1 MSLTLQELEVLNF
14 RSIRGRVVVPLDAQV
29 ILVHGENGAGKTSLL
44 SALELALT
52 GNVQA
57 LRRADPNFATQ
68 LLHRSTTEGSVQ
80 VRARRDGVDERFH
93 AGLAANGI
101 QAAEPLPVEL
111 AAFFEERAYLPQSL
125 LGQLLQIYQES
136 DAGMNSPLAK
146 FVGDL
151 LGLDRLDALEAG
163 LKPLADVRNVRKLAP
178 AWAEAETEK
187 SRLERILADQRRR
200 REEAQA
206 RLDSVVQ
213 ELASLGQALD
223 LDEEPTETTLDAFHA
238 ELDDADDEAALA
250 KITDQ
255 RRQLESIRREAD
267 LEASK
272 GASGDEADFPIAL
285 ADTEAALERWHSA
298 EGARVE
304 GLRTRAATLLPSHA
318 LPADLIDFRDEALR
332 LLRSE
337 KAGVVDRA
345 ARARADVARLAA
357 AGEELAVARR
367 QLEMID
373 NELAQIAANS
383 GGLSSALAELT
394 SFITDEACP
403 VCDRNYREVSTQP
416 LIEHVHG
423 KVRTLSASAQRLLN
437 LSRSRGEQQAT
448 LEQLES
454 EIEGL
459 TGRQLEARE
468 LAELDRLAATI
479 EAALAEFDALSPA
492 ITEGARLTDENV
504 AARRALSGRQAR
516 DLSGRAARET
526 LQQVAASAGQA
537 PLADVET
544 LSSAAAR
551 LAATFDESVRTLNV
565 RLATRRAA
573 RELIAAGRSIIEQ
586 REAIQREMSAD
597 QAALE
602 SAEKALQQGQAVR
615 EQGLTIRATVDK
627 VRSDIIRGEFNDRLN
642 RLWRDLFVRLAPAEP
657 FVPAFRIPQSS
668 TQRLQPKLITEHREG
683 GDAGGTPGAMLSA
696 GNLNTAALTLFLALH
711 LSVPAKLPW
720 LILDDPVQSM
730 DDVHIAHLAALL
742 RTLSKEHRRQVMI
755 AVHDR
760 ALFEYLRLEL
770 SPAYPDDSLLT
781 VELARSAR
789 RDTICLT
796 ERLSYHEETALH
808 QAA

>member
-1 MSLTLQELEVLNF
+1 MSLALQELEVLNF
-14 RSIRGRVVVPLDAQV
+14 RSIRGRVIVPLDAQV

-57 LRRADPNFATQ
+57 LRRADPNFVTQ
-68 LLHRSTTEGSVQ
+68 LLHRSATEGSVQ
-80 VRARRDGVDERFH
+80 VRARRDEVDERFH
-93 AGLAANGI
+93 ARFAAGGI
-101 QAAEPLPVEL
+101 LAAEPLPAEL
-111 AAFFEERAYLPQSL
+111 SAFFAERAYLPQSL

-136 DAGMNSPLAK
+136 DSGMDSPLAK

-178 AWAEAETEK
+178 AWSEAETEK

-200 REEAQA
+200 RDETQA
-206 RLDSVVQ
+206 RLDSVLHDLVRHGQ
-213 ELASLGQALD
+213 ELGLD
-223 LDEEPTETTLDAFHA
+223 GVPTEATLDAFDA
-238 ELDDADDEAALA
+238 QLDDAEDEAALA
-250 KITDQ
+250 QAMDQ
-255 RRQLESIRREAD
+255 KRQLESIRRGAGLEVGEGEAG
-267 LEASK
+267 L
-272 GASGDEADFPIAL
+272 PVVL
-285 ADTEAALERWHSA
+285 ADTEAALERWRSA

-304 GLRTRAATLLPSHA
+304 ALRGRVGTLLPSHA
-318 LPADLIDFRDEALR
+318 LPSDLIDFREEALR
-332 LLRSE
+332 LLGSE
-337 KAGVVDRA
+337 KAGLADRA
-345 ARARADVARLAA
+345 ARARSDTARLAA
-357 AGEELAVARR
+357 ASDELAVARR
-367 QLEMID
+367 QLVTID
-373 NELAQIAANS
+373 GELAQIAANS

-394 SFITDEACP
+394 AFIADETCP
-403 VCDRNYREVSTQP
+403 VCDRNYSEVSAQS
-416 LIEHVHG
+416 LIQHVHG
-423 KVRTLSASAQRLLN
+423 KVRTLSASAQRLLT
-437 LSRSRGEQQAT
+437 LSRSRGEQQGAV
-448 LEQLES
+448 EQLES

-468 LAELDRLAATI
+468 LAELDRQTASI
-479 EAALAEFDALSPA
+479 ETALAEFDALDTA
-492 ITEGARLTDENV
+492 ITEGARLTVENV
-504 AARRALSGRQAR
+504 AARRALSERQAR
-516 DLSGRAARET
+516 DLAGTAARET
-526 LQQVAASAGQA
+526 LQQVAVLAGQA
-537 PLADVET
+537 ALADGET
-544 LSSAAAR
+544 LSGAAAR
-551 LAATFDESVRTLNV
+551 LAATFEGSVRTLNA

-573 RELIAAGRSIIEQ
+573 RELVIAGRSAIEQ
-586 REAIQREMSAD
+586 REAIIQEMTAD
-597 QAALE
+597 QGALDA
-602 SAEKALQQGQAVR
+602 AEKALQQGQAFR
-615 EQGLTIRATVDK
+615 TQGLTIRATVDQ

-642 RLWRDLFVRLAPAEP
+642 RLWRDLFVRLAPGEP

-720 LILDDPVQSM
+720 LVLDDPVQSM

-742 RTLSKEHRRQVMI
+742 RTLSKDHRRQVMI

-789 RDTICLT
+789 RDTTCIT